1 MRILVVKLSSL
12 GDVVQTL
19 PVVHDLRARF
29 PDARID
35 WVVEEA
41 FADLLRTT
49 PGVARVIPVAQ
60 RRWRKARFAAA
71 TRAGWRAARA
81 QLRQEP
87 YDAVIDF
94 QGLMKS
100 AWVARQARLAP
111 GGFSATYGNK
121 SELCGYEWPVR
132 WLLQRA
138 VPMPA
143 RIHAVARTRLLAAR
157 ALGYDTAGFAESPP
171 TYPWTLRAAAVPP
184 QVVLAHG
191 TTRPDN
197 EWPLAAWAELGHGLA
212 AAGFDLLVPQAGDSE
227 ERFARRLAADI
238 GPRARVLPR
247 MRLAELLEAMRGS
260 AGLVGV
266 DSGIAHMAV
275 ALNLPVVEIFSQP
288 RAWRAGP
295 VGQPHQCAVGG
306 DAAPSVAEVAAAW
319 QTCWQQRPQRA
330 IAA

>member
-1 MRILVVKLSSL
+1 LRILVVKLSSL

-19 PVVHDLRARF
+19 PVLHDLHARF
-29 PDARID
+29 PGAIVD

-49 PGVARVIPVAQ
+49 PGIASVIPVAQ
-60 RRWRKARFAAA
+60 RRWRKSRFAMA
-71 TRAGWRAARA
+71 TRAEWRTARE
-81 QLRQEP
+81 QLRQQP
-87 YDAVIDF
+87 YDAVIEF

-121 SELCGYEWPVR
+121 SELCSYEWPVR
-132 WLLQRA
+132 LLLQRM
-138 VPMPA
+138 VPMPG

-157 ALGYDTAGFAESPP
+157 ALGYDAPGFEQTSP
-171 TYPWTLRAAAVPP
+171 TYPWLLAVPAVPP

-191 TTRPDN
+191 TSRADN
-197 EWPLAAWAELGHGLA
+197 EWPAAAWAEFGRALA
-212 AAGFDLLVPQAGDSE
+212 ADGFALLVPQASDSE
-227 ERFARRLAADI
+227 ERFARQLAADI

-247 MRLAELLEAMRGS
+247 MKLAALLDAMRGTS
-260 AGLVGV
+260 GLVGV

-306 DAAPSVAEVAAAW
+306 AAAPTVAEVTAAW
-319 QTCWQQRPQRA
+319 RACWGRRPARIPA
-330 IAA
+330 

>member
-19 PVVHDLRARF
+19 PVLHDLQARF
-29 PDARID
+29 PGAAVD
-35 WVVEEA
+35 WAVEEA

-49 PGVARVIPVAQ
+49 PGIARVIPVAQ

-71 TRAGWRAARA
+71 TRAERRAARDA
-81 QLRQEP
+81 LREKP

-132 WLLQRA
+132 FLLQRM
-138 VPMPA
+138 VPMPT
-143 RIHAVARTRLLAAR
+143 RIHAVARARVLAAR
-157 ALGYDTAGFAESPP
+157 AFGYDTPGFAETPP
-171 TYPWTLRAAAVPP
+171 SYPWRLDAPATPP
-184 QVVLAHG
+184 QVLLAHG
-191 TTRPDN
+191 TTRADN
-197 EWPLAAWAELGHGLA
+197 EWPLAAWAEFGRALA
-212 AAGFDLLVPQAGDSE
+212 ADGFDLLVPQASDSE
-227 ERFARRLAADI
+227 ERFAGELAAAI

-247 MRLAELLEAMRGS
+247 MKLAALLAAMRGT

-275 ALNLPVVEIFSQP
+275 AVNLPVVEIFSQP

-306 DAAPSVAEVAAAW
+306 EAAPSAAEVVAAW
-319 QTCWQQRPQRA
+319 RTCWDRRPSRP
-330 IAA
+330 AA